1 MGNKQPAFT
10 TPALFSLEIKLK
22 SINTPPPFFGQLHI
36 YAQLQEYMR
45 LKKLFLGDINCSEGE
60 AAPWASD
67 STKPAENNCSLIPW
81 ASGLAAGTYPGSASG
96 RGQRQPGQRR
106 HCAGSP
112 NAAPVPLLQQRCEER
127 AEEI

>member
-1 MGNKQPAFT
+1 
-10 TPALFSLEIKLK
+10 
-22 SINTPPPFFGQLHI
+22 
-36 YAQLQEYMR
+36 MR

-67 STKPAENNCSLIPW
+67 STKPAEKNCSLIPR

-96 RGQRQPGQRR
+96 GGQRQPGQRR

-112 NAAPVPLLQQRCEER
+112 NAAPIPLLQQRCEER
-127 AEEI
+127 AEEIGLKGPPGSSPALPPPLAESSKRECLL